1 MKNHMKKWITLIMM
15 AMIGISA
22 SLFISGCEK
31 DSGLEEA
38 AEDTQEAVED
48 ATEDAAEGIEDA
60 AEEVDDQL

>member
-1 MKNHMKKWITLIMM
+1 MRNLTRKWITLIIM
-15 AMIGISA
+15 AMIGLSA
-22 SLFISGCEK
+22 PFFMGGCDN

-48 ATEDAAEGIEDA
+48 AAEDAAEGMEDA

>member
-1 MKNHMKKWITLIMM
+1 MKKWITLIMM